1 MTTALDFPS
10 SLPKPSIGTLKSS
23 LQETYVEDASG
34 VGSPRRRAR
43 YTRALERFSFT
54 IAVSEAQRVA
64 MDAFYKDTLLN
75 GVLSFNWA
83 HPLSGT
89 SYEVRFSGRP
99 EATMA
104 QGHRYTLAVVLE
116 EI

>member
-1 MTTALDFPS
+1 VTTDIDYPDD
-10 SLPKPSIGTLKSS
+10 LPKPLIGTLKGG
-23 LQETYVEDASG
+23 LQEPWVEDPSG

-54 IAVSEAQRVA
+54 APASEAQRVA

-75 GVLSFNWA
+75 GVLSFNWS

-89 SYEVRFSGRP
+89 SYEVRFAGRP
-99 EATMA
+99 AAAMV
-104 QGHRYTLAVVLE
+104 QGHRYTFTVALE
-116 EI
+116 QI